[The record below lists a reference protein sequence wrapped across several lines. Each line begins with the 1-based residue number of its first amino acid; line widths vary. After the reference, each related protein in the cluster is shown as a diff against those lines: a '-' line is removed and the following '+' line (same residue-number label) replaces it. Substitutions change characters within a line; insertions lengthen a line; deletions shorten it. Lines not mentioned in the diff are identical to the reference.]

1 MLEANLDLIV
11 TCARHFEDET
21 KEEIASILEEIGD
34 AEPQIVITSFS
45 GILTVKT
52 TLSHTDVI
60 KKIREKLEDEPWTI
74 RYTMRVIPMF
84 DVVECNLDSIA
95 DAAAAQSQ
103 KIKQD
108 ETYRITI
115 EKRDSDISSA
125 EIITRVADRI
135 KNKVSLQ
142 KYDWVVLVETI
153 GTICGV
159 SILKDDEVLSV
170 ERTKRGSME

>member
-21 KEEIASILEEIGD
+21 KEEIASILKEIGD
-34 AEPQIVITSFS
+34 AGPQIVITSFS

>member
-1 MLEANLDLIV
+1 MLQANLDLIV
-11 TCARHFEDET
+11 TCARHFEEET
-21 KEEIASILEEIGD
+21 KEEISSILDELGD

-52 TLSHTDVI
+52 AVSHTDVI

-84 DVVECNLDSIA
+84 DVVECNLDLIA

-103 KIKQD
+103 KIRPD

-115 EKRDSDISSA
+115 EKRDSNISSS
-125 EIITRVADRI
+125 EIITHIADRI
-135 KNKVSLQ
+135 KNKVSLE